1 MDDGGDDDLEHI
13 WVLLKRGKN
22 VKIVDLN
29 LEMITQQDT
38 LIVKNESVH
47 NSLKKY
53 YLSIWQ
59 LFWEKGNDKKNKIYH
74 LKQGF
79 STFFLQ
85 RTT

>member
-1 MDDGGDDDLEHI
+1 MYDGGDDDVEHI

-22 VKIVDLN
+22 IKIVDLN
-29 LEMITQQDT
+29 LEMITQDT
-38 LIVKNESVH
+38 LIVENESVH
-47 NSLKKY
+47 NSLKK
-53 YLSIWQ
+53 L
-59 LFWEKGNDKKNKIYH
+59 LFINLTTVLRKGNDKKNKIYH